1 LPPRRRAAPPGRAP
15 TGGKGG
21 DAERVGRGRC
31 GKPLGRNRDAAR
43 GRLACGKRGEVA
55 HVRARVQAA
64 RQRVVRHR
72 QRAQPAESLTRDVG
86 HAKNRY
92 AGAHRAR

>member
-1 LPPRRRAAPPGRAP
+1 MPSGSGAAAAASVSA
-15 TGGKGG
+15 
-21 DAERVGRGRC
+21 D
-31 GKPLGRNRDAAR
+31 NRDAAR
-43 GRLACGKRGEVA
+43 GRLADGERGEVA
-55 HVRARVQAA
+55 HVLARVQAA

-92 AGAHRAR
+92 AGARRAR